1 MMPTDETKVFAW
13 KLAKTF
19 LLFYSERKEVT
30 ALAFTKKHKKQMLE
44 QYEQWLQESEAVFF
58 VSYDKMGMSQIDA
71 LRAKVRET
79 GSEAHVVKNTLM
91 TKAFQNKG
99 IAEPQSLEGTTLAG
113 FAFNDPPALAK
124 VFKEAA
130 KTDIFE
136 IKAGY
141 LGDQLLS
148 AAEIDALAELPPLP
162 VMRATLLGT
171 IMAPASKLVRTIV
184 EPARGLAAVVKAYS
198 EKAEAAG

>member
-19 LLFYSERKEVT
+19 LLFYFERKEVT

-99 IAEPQSLEGTTLAG
+99 ISEPQSLEGTTLA
-113 FAFNDPPALAK
+113 DSHP
-124 VFKEAA
+124 V
-130 KTDIFE
+130 IR
-136 IKAGY
+136 
-141 LGDQLLS
+141 
-148 AAEIDALAELPPLP
+148 LP
-162 VMRATLLGT
+162 
-171 IMAPASKLVRTIV
+171 
-184 EPARGLAAVVKAYS
+184 
-198 EKAEAAG
+198 